1 MSRMQ
6 AKEDFLAHWA
16 DVRRAPDS
24 CISRV
29 AGELARYFGPQA
41 CAEVRQ
47 RCLEALAQGDLDAV
61 RAWLRILAAVRDH
74 QTPQQAPTKIYDRV
88 SQISR
93 RVSAYFNGHGFARRT
108 EDL

>member
-1 MSRMQ
+1 MQ

-47 RCLEALAQGDLDAV
+47 RCLEALAQGDLHAV
-61 RAWLRILAAVRDH
+61 RAWLRILAAVRN
-74 QTPQQAPTKIYDRV
+74 QQAPPREPTDIRDRI
-88 SQISR
+88 SQIGWCL
-93 RVSAYFNGHGFARRT
+93 SAYIFRHCFARRPKSR
-108 EDL
+108 